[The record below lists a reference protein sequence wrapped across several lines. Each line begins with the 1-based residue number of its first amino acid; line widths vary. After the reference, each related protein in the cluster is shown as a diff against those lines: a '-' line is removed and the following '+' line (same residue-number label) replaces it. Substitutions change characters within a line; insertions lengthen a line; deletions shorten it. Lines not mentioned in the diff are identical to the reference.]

1 MGNGPGGSSDGSTAM
16 ENALLIG
23 LSRQMALGRELD
35 VVANNMAN
43 VTTNGYK
50 ARHSRFHEHMMPK
63 ASAETFPP
71 ADRRL
76 SFVLDGG
83 APLDLSTG
91 AIERTGRP
99 LDAAIKGD
107 AFFAVQTPAGERYTR
122 NGAFEIN
129 AAGQLATSDGHVALG
144 ENGPIAFSP
153 QESNP
158 AIAADGTVTTSAGQ
172 RGKLRLVSF
181 ADARTLTNEGAN
193 LFSASAP
200 GRPAGATSKVEPGAI
215 ERSNVKP
222 IIEMSRL
229 VEVNRS
235 YSNVASML
243 SRIDE
248 MRRGAISRLADN
260 PA

>member
-1 MGNGPGGSSDGSTAM
+1 M

-43 VTTNGYK
+43 VTTNGFK
-50 ARHSRFHEHMMPK
+50 ARHARFHEHLMPK
-63 ASAETFPP
+63 ASAEAFRP
-71 ADRRL
+71 ADQQL

-83 APLDLSTG
+83 APLNLATG
-91 AIERTGRP
+91 SIERTGRP

-129 AAGQLATSDGHVALG
+129 AAGQLATSDGHVVLG

-158 AIAADGTVTTSAGQ
+158 AVAADGTVTTSAGQ
-172 RGKLRLVSF
+172 RGKLRLVRF
-181 ADARTLTNEGAN
+181 ADTRVLENQGAN

-200 GRPAGATSKVEPGAI
+200 AQPAGATSRIEPGAI
-215 ERSNVKP
+215 ERSNVNS
-222 IIEMSRL
+222 IVEMSRL

-235 YSNVASML
+235 YASVASML

-248 MRRGAISRLADN
+248 MRRGAITRLADN